1 MVAFFISGKGE
12 QGEMEIENR
21 YLNEKQVEQIT
32 GRSVFTLRNDRTKNQ
47 GIPYV
52 KNSRQVR
59 YSLRDVLQYM
69 EARKVQTT

>member
-1 MVAFFISGKGE
+1 
-12 QGEMEIENR
+12 MEGENR
-21 YLNEKQVEQIT
+21 YLNERQVEAIT
-32 GRSVFTLRNDRTKNQ
+32 GRSVFTLRNDRAKNQ

-59 YSLRDVLQYM
+59 YSLKDVIQFM